1 MIDVATFEEDGN
13 QLYQRAFAD
22 DELIFH
28 NPLKK
33 HNFMQVVDTLEE
45 GLRKFIAE
53 SEGYIEKEP
62 WQEYDEEEFSQKKEV
77 IDVQSMPEPGVY
89 YARSGRAVKP
99 PKKYG
104 IGSALAAS
112 ITDVYNV
119 NCQNLEKMTQCTNE
133 PKQRIP
139 LKNCYYFAQLLI
151 E

>member
-1 MIDVATFEEDGN
+1 
-13 QLYQRAFAD
+13 
-22 DELIFH
+22 
-28 NPLKK
+28 
-33 HNFMQVVDTLEE
+33 
-45 GLRKFIAE
+45 
-53 SEGYIEKEP
+53 
-62 WQEYDEEEFSQKKEV
+62 
-77 IDVQSMPEPGVY
+77 MPEPGVY
-89 YARSGRAVKP
+89 YVRSGRAVKP

-139 LKNCYYFAQLLI
+139 LKICYYFAQLLI

>member
-1 MIDVATFEEDGN
+1 MKRMIDVATFEEDGN

-62 WQEYDEEEFSQKKEV
+62 
-77 IDVQSMPEPGVY
+77 
-89 YARSGRAVKP
+89 
-99 PKKYG
+99 
-104 IGSALAAS
+104 
-112 ITDVYNV
+112 
-119 NCQNLEKMTQCTNE
+119 
-133 PKQRIP
+133 
-139 LKNCYYFAQLLI
+139 
-151 E
+151 